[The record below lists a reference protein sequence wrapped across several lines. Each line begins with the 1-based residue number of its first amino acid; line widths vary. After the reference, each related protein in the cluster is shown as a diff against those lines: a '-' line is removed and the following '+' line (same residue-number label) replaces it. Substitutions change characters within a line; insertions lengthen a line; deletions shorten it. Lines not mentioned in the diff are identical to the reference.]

1 MFELFVLSGAVQQAM
16 LKNRILFPLAAP
28 FLVIAQSP
36 LVSGQLEPSS
46 ESRSWGG
53 KLERLLA
60 GHLPKGRKEGGGRE
74 KN

>member
-1 MFELFVLSGAVQQAM
+1 
-16 LKNRILFPLAAP
+16 
-28 FLVIAQSP
+28 
-36 LVSGQLEPSS
+36 VSGQLEPSS